1 MKPQGAQNRL
11 TALSPLK
18 KYRFWVLFAPFLKVF
33 ECVCE
38 LIVPI
43 MVALLIKRGLTL
55 DPEYPD
61 LYQNEVFIFGVGGTL
76 LGLALLG
83 FLATMVTQFL
93 AAKISSEYAYDLK
106 ETLFGKIHSLS
117 VGQLDSFGRNKALNL
132 ITSDALFMQN
142 GVQMFMRLLAR
153 SPFLIIGSIIASFLV
168 NPLAGLIVLIALLAC
183 SLTILVVFLATPKRY
198 AELQKQLDAL
208 SSLGEDGILG
218 ARVIRAF
225 GKEEKQSSAFH
236 EASGRYRSLALV
248 VARINAFINPLTFAF
263 VSLAIVFILY
273 VGGYQ
278 GTPGNSLGV
287 GDIVA
292 LVSYLTQSLAALVMF
307 TRLVT
312 SLSKAVASKKRIDQ
326 FLALESD
333 LVDGPLDEEPSLKKG
348 DLLFCLE
355 HVHVNFGGEEDV
367 LSDINL
373 QIRSGEHIGIIGGT
387 GSGKSSMVQLIPRLY
402 DVRKGSVKVGGVDVR
417 DYDLEVLRSSV
428 AMVLQKNVL
437 FSGTIKENIR
447 WGKEDA
453 TDEEIVRACR
463 LAQADEFIAGFPD
476 GYDTYIEQGGTNVSG
491 GQRQRLCI
499 ARALIAKPKI
509 LILDDSTSAV
519 DTHTES
525 LIRAG
530 FASDIPDTTI
540 FIIAQRISSVKDADR
555 IIVLDDGKVSGIGTH
570 EELMASNAIYQ
581 EVYES
586 QNKGGD
592 FDEPGK

>member
-387 GSGKSSMVQLIPRLY
+387 GSGKSTILSLLERFLDPSQGKVFF
-402 DVRKGSVKVGGVDVR
+402 KGHDAKQSK
-417 DYDLEVLRSSV
+417 L
-428 AMVLQKNVL
+428 K
-437 FSGTIKENIR
+437 NIR
-447 WGKEDA
+447 KEIALVSQKPQIFKGTVRSNLLCVRPDA
-453 TDEEIVRACR
+453 SEEELNEAICLSLAEEFVSRYSDR
-463 LAQADEFIAGFPD
+463 LDHP
-476 GYDTYIEQGGTNVSG
+476 IEENGQNLSG
-491 GQRQRLCI
+491 GQKQRLLL
-499 ARALIAKPKI
+499 ARSFLAKRPI
-509 LILDDSTSAV
+509 LLLDDATSALDYRSDAEV
-519 DTHTES
+519 RANLAKIPGLTLVMVSQRATS
-525 LIRAG
+525 LKG
-530 FASDIPDTTI
+530 C
-540 FIIAQRISSVKDADR
+540 DR
-555 IIVLDDGKVSGIGTH
+555 IYVLDKGKVVDVGDHQSLLDRCPTYR
-570 EELMASNAIYQ
+570 EIYQ
-581 EVYES
+581 AQVES
-586 QNKGGD
+586 R
-592 FDEPGK
+592 